1 MRIQVFLVL
10 LIAFSQQVSAK
21 LYKWVDEDGNVQYS
35 DKLPPTAVKK
45 PHENLDSR
53 GLVIKKTG
61 RAKTPEEIAEEA
73 RVRKLREET
82 QRRIDEQKARDRVLL
97 NTYRSEDDIILAR
110 DGKLATIDSQI
121 RITYTNIT
129 RLKDRLSNYK
139 RKAAN
144 LERKGKKI
152 PKQMQTG
159 IDNTRQEINDSY
171 ASILRQEKDKDT
183 IRNKYA
189 SDLQRF
195 RKLSKLK
202 ADTRAEMQ
210 SQKENKKDDAI
221 VKTVIRCK
229 DKAHCDQLWTKAKA
243 YAKKYAT
250 TRVYVDSDSIFIT
263 QPPKTNED
271 LSITASRLRPQ
282 KDKQEIIFLDIQC
295 KKELATDTWC
305 KRPDAIKIR
314 EGFRGAVLGKK

>member
-229 DKAHCDQLWTKAKA
+229 DKAHCDQLWTKAKS

-282 KDKQEIIFLDIQC
+282 KNKQEIIFLDIQC

-314 EGFRGAVLGKK
+314 EGFRNAVLGKK

>member
-1 MRIQVFLVL
+1 MHIHVFLVL
-10 LIAFSQQVSAK
+10 LIVISQPVSAK

-35 DKLPPTAVKK
+35 DKLPPSAVKK
-45 PHENLDSR
+45 PHEKLDKR
-53 GLVIKKTG
+53 GLIIGKTG

-82 QRRIDEQKARDRVLL
+82 QRQIDEQKARDRVLL

-129 RLKDRLSNYK
+129 RLKERLSNYK

-144 LERKGKKI
+144 LERKGKHI

-159 IDNTRQEINDSY
+159 IDNTRKEINDSY

-183 IRNKYA
+183 IRKKYA
-189 SDLQRF
+189 NDLQRF

-202 ADTRAEMQ
+202 ADTHAEML
-210 SQKENKKDDAI
+210 SEKEKKTDDAI

-229 DKAHCDQLWTKAKA
+229 NEEQCDKLWIRAKA

-250 TRVYVDSDSIFIT
+250 TLVYVDSDSIFIT
-263 QPPKTNED
+263 QPPRTNED
-271 LSITASRLRPQ
+271 LSITASRLQPQ
-282 KDKQEIIFLDIQC
+282 KGEREIIFMDIQC
-295 KKELATDTWC
+295 KKVLATDTWC
-305 KRPDAIKIR
+305 KRPEAIKIR
-314 EGFRGAVLGKK
+314 ENFRSVVLGK